1 VSTHCCSALL
11 LITRSSS
18 LSHRLYVALSLCAY
32 ITQCIAGELQECS
45 YPFHVDHK
53 SKDGCVLSKAVAAEV
68 AYELK
73 MLRQDGV
80 KHRCEGATLPVI
92 TTLDKSQ
99 YIADSATAITAT
111 SDDADS
117 AYSSSGSSSGQ
128 QLSGVRALL
137 RAGMLKDK
145 FVPLEGSDGTS
156 FTLSEREM
164 ARLSLPL
171 SCTLRL

>member
-1 VSTHCCSALL
+1 VLL
-11 LITRSSS
+11 LR
-18 LSHRLYVALSLCAY
+18 LSCSH
-32 ITQCIAGELQECS
+32 TQCLAGELQECS
-45 YPFHVDHK
+45 YPFHVDLK

-80 KHRCEGATLPVI
+80 AHRCEGAPKPMI

-99 YIADSATAITAT
+99 YIADSATATANSVDAGSAAS
-111 SDDADS
+111 SDT
-117 AYSSSGSSSGQ
+117 SSSGSSSG

-164 ARLSLPL
+164 SRLSLPL
-171 SCTLRL
+171 GCTLRL